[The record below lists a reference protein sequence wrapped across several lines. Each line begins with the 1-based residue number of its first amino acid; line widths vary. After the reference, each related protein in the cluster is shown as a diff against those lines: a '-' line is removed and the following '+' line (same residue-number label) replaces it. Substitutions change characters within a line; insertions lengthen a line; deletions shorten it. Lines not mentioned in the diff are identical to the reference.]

1 MDIKD
6 KLCHYIAND
15 ENFDY
20 AVLVTG
26 DWGCG
31 KTFYFKNTFKTLT
44 PENAT
49 IIYVSVGGLNNE
61 EEVMKAFG
69 RSYLIEK
76 SPIAKKGIEAI
87 DIIFT
92 EDIKSF
98 IPQQISIFLPTIGK
112 SSWKAVEYQIKRK
125 IGEKEK
131 LAFIVDD
138 LERYRGNYVELLA
151 MIQARYIDFG
161 VHVIYVADEKKI
173 PLEKKYWE
181 NKEKYIRHTYKFDQT
196 MVETVKSILAC
207 RKQDSPTVETLH
219 NDNIIQIFLDDKGK
233 NHFQNNLR
241 TLLISFDC
249 FDEVMK
255 LSNREITDFNQKLHL
270 LKNIKEL
277 ASYYKTLNINNRE
290 EEPTE
295 KGFYKFLYP
304 NEERNYYASVIFIKD
319 DLIRKPES
327 VIRNHEYFFLPEVIE
342 ILKYGLTT
350 REKITNMLNE
360 YYPETNEYMKS
371 YYKLSDTYNME
382 ENELQKVVT
391 TITQGLKERKF
402 PYKLLCDIANSMELL
417 PMQYLPDFS
426 NINFVDLIFTAIKDC
441 NYPRRNEFFEQNN
454 NYRIHFDNEE
464 RYGKIACK
472 ADKLMQDECKKYW
485 EEKEI
490 KNSKEILSKINNV
503 QYYEIS
509 EDCWQK
515 IFEIICKNSTESELK
530 NLTCRG
536 LRNLYIA
543 IDEIS
548 KSPSILHKQVEYIEK
563 SVSIFNK
570 VLPYYNIHYKRKRQL
585 EDLISQMN
593 TTLQKKVSYS

>member
-1 MDIKD
+1 
-6 KLCHYIAND
+6 
-15 ENFDY
+15 
-20 AVLVTG
+20 
-26 DWGCG
+26 
-31 KTFYFKNTFKTLT
+31 
-44 PENAT
+44 
-49 IIYVSVGGLNNE
+49 
-61 EEVMKAFG
+61 MKAFG

-76 SPIAKKGIEAI
+76 SPIAKIGIEAI
-87 DIIFT
+87 DIIFS
-92 EDIKSF
+92 EDIKSV
-98 IPQQISIFLPTIGK
+98 IPQQISVLLPIIGK
-112 SSWKAVEYQIKRK
+112 SSWKAIEHQIKRE
-125 IGEKEK
+125 IGEKEN

-173 PLEKKYWE
+173 PLKKKYWK
-181 NKEKYIRHTYKFDQT
+181 NKEKYIRYTYKFDQT
-196 MVETVKSILAC
+196 MTETVKSILAC

-233 NHFQNNLR
+233 NHLQNNLR

-277 ASYYKTLNINNRE
+277 ASYYKTLNINNK

-304 NEERNYYASVIFIKD
+304 KAEGNYYASVVFIKD
-319 DLIRKPES
+319 DLIRKPEF
-327 VIRNHEYFFLPEVIE
+327 VIRNHEYLFLPEVIE

-350 REKITNMLNE
+350 RERITNMLNE

-382 ENELQKVVT
+382 ENELQEVVT

-426 NINFVDLIFTAIKDC
+426 NINFANLIFTSIKDC

-503 QYYEIS
+503 PYYEIS
-509 EDCWQK
+509 EDYWQK
-515 IFEIICKNSTESELK
+515 IFEIICKYSTESELK
-530 NLTCRG
+530 NLTCRC

-548 KSPSILHKQVEYIEK
+548 KSPSTLHKQAEYIEK
-563 SVSIFNK
+563 SISIFSK
-570 VLPYYNIHYKRKRQL
+570 VLPYYKIHYKRNRQL
-585 EDLISQMN
+585 EDLISLMN
-593 TTLQKKVSYS
+593 TTIQKKASYS